1 MMMMMMIMMKDEG
14 GCQLGTEISGCE
26 SGFECAKD
34 RCLISLG
41 FGPGIN
47 CCTRECNSTAGNC
60 CTNQNKCQDGEGDC
74 FVDTNCAAGLRC
86 GTNNCNPS
94 LGLPDDADCC
104 TSDPCDAV
112 NGHGRCCTPNFKCGE
127 GEGDCDKDSH
137 CNDGLVCGTNNCGPG
152 FPTGFDCC
160 TTMTD
165 SQSNTCQFENH
176 NSTTNYTMDLLCDHE
191 TVVFSASD
199 CELQTEN
206 CKDQSGNID
215 LFLPEVN
222 YDTETVSCSSCDQ
235 SNNVEI
241 NSNCLAQEFQPTSV
255 GEYEPIC
262 RVMSDQSLIYM
273 NIDMSENSNR
283 YLQYSN
289 NIQVSMYEILLKI
302 SI

>member
-1 MMMMMMIMMKDEG
+1 MITIMTLMIMMKDEG

-74 FVDTNCAAGLRC
+74 FVDTNCATGLRC
-86 GTNNCNPS
+86 GTNNCNSS

-104 TSDPCDAV
+104 TSDPCDSV

-137 CNDGLVCGTNNCGPG
+137 CNDGLVCGTNNCGPD

-160 TTMTD
+160 TAMTN
-165 SQSNTCQFENH
+165 SQSATCQFENH

-199 CELQTEN
+199 CGLQSLQN
-206 CKDQSGNID
+206 VSCKDQAGNID
-215 LFLPEVN
+215 LFQPEVN
-222 YDTETVSCSSCDQ
+222 YDTETVSCSACDQ

-241 NSNCLAQEFQPTSV
+241 NSNCLAKEFQPTSV

-273 NIDMSENSNR
+273 NVDRSENLNQ

-289 NIQVSMYEILLKI
+289 NIQVSILPI
-302 SI
+302 